1 MLLFGNPLE
10 LYHHKIKNIQDRITN
25 LEYGTKLLAHHAS
38 KYTFS
43 VKHWKKSKPKLI
55 RNLLSLM

>member
-43 VKHWKKSKPKLI
+43 VKHWKKI
-55 RNLLSLM
+55 